1 MRKLNKLAGMKI
13 FKKTAQI
20 IFDSQLISQKSL
32 MFEKTIQIGC
42 PRLLK

>member
-32 MFEKTIQIGC
+32 MFEKNDSDWMAKTA
-42 PRLLK
+42 